1 MNPTTVVIAAEFQQ
15 LALQIERIPEEQAIE
30 KLAANGI
37 DQPFHKRMRHRHMGN
52 CLDFLD
58 FEDAQIGQPAMKAKK
73 RIVIG
78 ADVLR

>member
-58 FEDAQIGQPAMKAKK
+58 FEDAQIGQPGGP
-73 RIVIG
+73 V
-78 ADVLR
+78 